1 MNGLGHAAPSYGPTA
16 RAAGPAAHSAGC
28 AAWPDARDGASRK
41 WLPYA
46 EGGTAHSHRLF
57 CLPFAGGGASSFMG
71 LRRNAPAWLDV
82 QPVQLPGRESR
93 TAETPLRSV
102 EAVVTALVEALRPW
116 LDRPFG
122 LLGYSLGARVAR
134 ALILRLRR
142 EGLPLPHILFLAAH
156 RAPNAPS
163 RRPPLHMLP
172 SDAFWAR
179 LAAYN
184 GTPSEVLANQ
194 ELRDLLEPMLRAD
207 FEMAEG
213 AMPAAAPLP
222 CPVVAFA
229 GTEDPFAGPQDMAG
243 WALETRGDFELVTVE
258 GAHFFLR
265 TNARCF
271 MDHVFSRAAHRL
283 LPHAVAA

>member
-1 MNGLGHAAPSYGPTA
+1 P
-16 RAAGPAAHSAGC
+16 GC
-28 AAWPDARDGASRK
+28 ASWPEARDAQSRK

-46 EGGTAHSHRLF
+46 ETGTAQSHRLF

-93 TAETPLRSV
+93 TAEPPLRSV
-102 EAVVTALVEALRPW
+102 EDVVTALVEALRPW
-116 LDRPFG
+116 LDRPFA
-122 LLGYSLGARVAR
+122 LLGYSLGARIAR

-142 EGLPLPHILFLAAH
+142 EDLPLPHILFLAAH

-179 LAAYN
+179 LASYN

-213 AMPAAAPLP
+213 AMPAATPLP

-271 MDHVFSRAAHRL
+271 MDHVFSRAARRL
-283 LPHAVAA
+283 LPQPVAA

>member
-1 MNGLGHAAPSYGPTA
+1 MNGLGHATPSYGPAA
-16 RAAGPAAHSAGC
+16 RSAGYAARPPGC
-28 AAWPDARDGASRK
+28 ASWPEARDAQSRK

-46 EGGTAHSHRLF
+46 ETGTAQSHRLF

-93 TAETPLRSV
+93 TAEPPLRSV
-102 EAVVTALVEALRPW
+102 EDVVTALVEALRPW
-116 LDRPFG
+116 LDRPFA
-122 LLGYSLGARVAR
+122 LLGYSLGARIAR

-142 EGLPLPHILFLAAH
+142 EDLPLPHILFLAAH

-179 LAAYN
+179 LASYN

-213 AMPAAAPLP
+213 AMPAATPLP

-271 MDHVFSRAAHRL
+271 MDHVFSRAARRL
-283 LPHAVAA
+283 LPQPVAA